1 MSKKHEQTSAEA
13 DKALRIG
20 SVVRSTVM
28 KIELDRDDLIRE
40 VKDNF
45 YGDTDLLINLV
56 SEGTATFEDMAD
68 VVKGIMHQMK
78 VEGDFTNSDIAEM
91 ISDAE

>member
-1 MSKKHEQTSAEA
+1 
-13 DKALRIG
+13 
-20 SVVRSTVM
+20 M
-28 KIELDRDDLIRE
+28 KIELDREDLIKE

-56 SEGTATFEDMAD
+56 SEGTATFEDMAE
-68 VVKGIMHQMK
+68 VVKGIIHQIK

-91 ISDAE
+91 IAGVD